1 MSDLKNKTKKTITP
15 FIVQIQF
22 WPLLPSAGANTY
34 YTKDKNELLL

>member
-1 MSDLKNKTKKTITP
+1 MSDLKKQKNKTITP

-22 WPLLPSAGANTY
+22 WPLLPPAGANTY